1 MRGSCHGTQKRG
13 VTLVELAIGVILV
26 AALLGITYKVFSYI
40 TNARKRGSVD
50 LQELQGARF
59 AINHLRRD
67 FRCATPFIPKS
78 ATLAQK
84 AKAFE
89 MPIVDAKAYTKGDVT
104 VPVLVSP
111 AELHFH
117 RQVYDTPDLTT
128 SPVLEEVNYHID
140 EARKCL
146 IRTTAGRELAF
157 PGIRNVKFELYGH
170 PLNPETP
177 MLLVT
182 LVVDADADKKG
193 PGTPDLEITTTLSSA
208 VINQNLHYRS
218 WNRIYY

>member
-1 MRGSCHGTQKRG
+1 MCAGRHGRRARG
-13 VTLVELAIGVILV
+13 VTLVELAIGVVLV
-26 AALLGITYKVFSYI
+26 AALLGVTYKVFSYI

-78 ATLAQK
+78 ATLTQK

-89 MPIVDAKAYTKGDVT
+89 MPIVDAKTFTKGDST
-104 VPVLVSP
+104 IPVLVSP

-117 RQVYDTPDLTT
+117 RQMYDTPDLTT

-140 EARKCL
+140 EARNCL

-170 PLNPETP
+170 PLDPGVP

-182 LVVDADADKKG
+182 LTVDADPSKG
-193 PGTPDLEITTTLSSA
+193 AKTPDLEITSTLSSS
-208 VINQNLHYRS
+208 VINQNIHQRS
-218 WNRIYY
+218 WNRLYY